1 MGWMTTYKPKGEPV
15 LDFFIR
21 QGVFTWSEDCPNTYR
36 VLDSALVNMR
46 TFYAAVEQVN
56 KETGRRIVWAAIVLV
71 RHYPKDP
78 CYNISW
84 KDMDEGC
91 GSYETNCPERILKLL
106 TPTDNEYAL
115 GWRAACWGNI
125 EKRKARKSLPPGTVL
140 KYGGHKYKIDPQG
153 RPAIKNRVWV
163 TDESGQ
169 PYTMKRSQLLAAEI
183 VSQRAKQAP
192 CPPTLVDRL

>member
-1 MGWMTTYKPKGEPV
+1 MGWTTTYKPKGEPV

-21 QGVFTWSEDCPNTYR
+21 EGIFTWGEDCPNTYR

-46 TFYAAVEQVN
+46 TFYAAIEQVN
-56 KETGRRIVWAAIVLV
+56 KETGKRIVWAAIVLV

-115 GWRAACWGNI
+115 GWRAACWANV
-125 EKRKARKSLPPGTVL
+125 EKRKARKNLPPGTVL
-140 KYGGHKYKIDPQG
+140 KYGGATYIVEGVANWNKHKTIVCGAFGEKLL
-153 RPAIKNRVWV
+153 
-163 TDESGQ
+163 
-169 PYTMKRSQLLAAEI
+169 MKRSQILAAEI
-183 VSQRAKQAP
+183 VSQPER
-192 CPPTLVDRL
+192 

>member
-1 MGWMTTYKPKGEPV
+1 MGWISTYKPKGEPI

-21 QGVFTWSEDCPNTYR
+21 EGIFTWSEDCPNTYR

-46 TFYAAVEQVN
+46 TFYAAVEQIN
-56 KETGRRIVWAAIVLV
+56 KETGKRTVWAAIVLV

-78 CYNISW
+78 RYNISW

-91 GSYETNCPERILKLL
+91 GPYETNCPERILKLL
-106 TPTDNEYAL
+106 TPTDNDYAL

-140 KYGGHKYKIDPQG
+140 KYGGNLLTIEGPWSLNKNKTVVWGPQG
-153 RPAIKNRVWV
+153 QQWI
-163 TDESGQ
+163 
-169 PYTMKRSQLLAAEI
+169 MKRSQLLSAEI
-183 VSQRAKQAP
+183 VSRPEQAN
-192 CPPTLVDRL
+192 V

>member
-1 MGWMTTYKPKGEPV
+1 MGWISTYKPKGEPI
-15 LDFFIR
+15 LDFFAR
-21 QGVFTWSEDCPNTYR
+21 KGVFTWSEDCPNTYR

-46 TFYAAVEQVN
+46 TFYAAIEQVN

-78 CYNISW
+78 CHNISW

-115 GWRAACWGNI
+115 DWRAACWTNI
-125 EKRKARKSLPPGTVL
+125 EKRKARRQLPSGTVL
-140 KYGGHKYKIDPQG
+140 KYGNYVLTVEGPAL
-153 RPAIKNRVWV
+153 RPRRLSVRDQHGTPW
-163 TDESGQ
+163 
-169 PYTMKRSQLLAAEI
+169 TMTRSQLLAAEI
-183 VSQRAKQAP
+183 VSQPEQANTVP
-192 CPPTLVDRL
+192 DNPG